1 MTGVY
6 RPVLLPDGD
15 GGDDTDA
22 LDELDSL
29 MQDLDDMVTPS
40 PARASPTKAQYD
52 PEEEKELRELVASM
66 DEAMLAQTCI
76 DENIGASPHGTCFWW
91 FSLTTRTRWF

>member
-29 MQDLDDMVTPS
+29 MQDLDDLS
-40 PARASPTKAQYD
+40 LIHISEPTRPY
-52 PEEEKELRELVASM
+52 
-66 DEAMLAQTCI
+66 
-76 DENIGASPHGTCFWW
+76 
-91 FSLTTRTRWF
+91 